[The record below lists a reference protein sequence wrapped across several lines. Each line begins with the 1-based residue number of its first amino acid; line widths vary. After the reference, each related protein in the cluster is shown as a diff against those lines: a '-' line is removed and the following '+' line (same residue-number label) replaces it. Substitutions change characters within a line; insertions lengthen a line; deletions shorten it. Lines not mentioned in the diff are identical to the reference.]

1 MALAPSLLHKSSMTK
16 KRVKFGLILGGLAA
30 FLLALLALVFAPTGA
45 SAGKGPA
52 FGQEQD
58 GGGQSDHSNLAY
70 FEPPSGIG
78 PGNNP
83 SHSEEGV
90 APCVG
95 TLCDT
100 QDNDAPGGE
109 TWHYADVAGGQG
121 GNNQGGGHAP
131 DPDSGDHGPAG
142 NRNPWLFAG
151 GGFPGGGYGGGGT
164 PQDQSN
170 ACASPKDKDEDSKD
184 KESGDKKTC
193 DTDKADSNN
202 SGENDRSGNGDEAG
216 FPQLTQ
222 LDDKN
227 SDPNDD
233 TSGNPPGHTSMD
245 LVSGPSD
252 DTDDDLPPVD
262 PNCFPFTE
270 GCDTPN
276 GNPPDTVLTDPPNKV
291 PEPLTLSLFAVGLTG
306 AAVLRRR
313 QNKAA
318 RPD

>member
-1 MALAPSLLHKSSMTK
+1 MTK

-58 GGGQSDHSNLAY
+58 GGGQPDHSNLAY
-70 FEPPSGIG
+70 FQPPSGAG
-78 PGNNP
+78 SGNNP
-83 SHSEEGV
+83 AHSEEGV
-90 APCVG
+90 SPCVG

-100 QDNDAPGGE
+100 QDSDAPGGE
-109 TWHYADVAGGQG
+109 PWHYADGEGGG
-121 GNNQGGGHAP
+121 GNNPGGNSLGGDHAP
-131 DPDSGDHGPAG
+131 NPDSGDHGPAG
-142 NRNPWLFAG
+142 HGNPWLFAG
-151 GGFPGGGYGGGGT
+151 GGFPGGGYGEGGT

-170 ACASPKDKDEDSKD
+170 ACTSQKDKDEDSKD

-193 DTDKADSNN
+193 DTDKSDSSNN
-202 SGENDRSGNGDEAG
+202 GDNGNNDHSGDEAG
-216 FPQLTQ
+216 FPQLSQ

-233 TSGNPPGHTSMD
+233 SSDNPPGNTGTN
-245 LVSGPSD
+245 LVSGPPGD
-252 DTDDDLPPVD
+252 EDLPPVD
-262 PNCFPFTE
+262 PNCLPFTE
-270 GCDTPN
+270 GCDTHN